1 MGAFGLIQARGKS
14 GLEQSVA
21 NGFSYRL
28 RRMLVAALSIDGVL
42 CGGTFG
48 WLVRAWC
55 QRDTHDELVRCVL
68 NEDYWAH
75 LKAFAAAGVLLSDIR
90 VAADAQMQS
99 VMAGVSLLTSV
110 ALPGD
115 EDVQAKVSAL
125 LDHLASV
132 SSGRLARNDLDA
144 VVTPLTYENAPALRS
159 APRWVYLHRL
169 HTAATPAEVA
179 TATRQLEFVA
189 PSLLLEYRRMRTRYS
204 DPLR

>member
-1 MGAFGLIQARGKS
+1 
-14 GLEQSVA
+14 
-21 NGFSYRL
+21 
-28 RRMLVAALSIDGVL
+28 
-42 CGGTFG
+42 
-48 WLVRAWC
+48 
-55 QRDTHDELVRCVL
+55 
-68 NEDYWAH
+68 
-75 LKAFAAAGVLLSDIR
+75 
-90 VAADAQMQS
+90 MQS

-110 ALPGD
+110 PLPGD

-132 SSGRLARNDLDA
+132 SAGRLARNDLDA
-144 VVTPLTYENAPALRS
+144 VVPPLTYENAPALRS

-204 DPLR
+204 DPLAYLRGGGGEEIAYCSRDNLRLTNALLNRVRAVESDFIVCDSCHRILVPYDFTDPKTTAILEHFFPAFSQESL